1 MAMALDEPNDTDQK
15 FDVDGYQYVV
25 NKDFLERAQP
35 IKVDFHMYGF
45 KLDCNLQ
52 FGGGSACA
60 CGTEQKSK
68 CGC

>member
-1 MAMALDEPNDTDQK
+1 MALDEPNDGDQK

-35 IKVDFHMYGF
+35 IRVDFHMYGF

-52 FGGGSACA
+52 FNGGGCS
-60 CGTEQKSK
+60 CGTDQKSK

>member
-1 MAMALDEPNDTDQK
+1 MALDEPNELDEK
-15 FDVDGYQYVV
+15 FDVDGYKYVV

-52 FGGGSACA
+52 FSSGGCS

>member
-1 MAMALDEPNDTDQK
+1 MALDEPNDADQK

-35 IKVDFHMYGF
+35 IKVDFQMYGF
-45 KLDCNLQ
+45 KLDCNMQ
-52 FGGGSACA
+52 FGGGGGCA